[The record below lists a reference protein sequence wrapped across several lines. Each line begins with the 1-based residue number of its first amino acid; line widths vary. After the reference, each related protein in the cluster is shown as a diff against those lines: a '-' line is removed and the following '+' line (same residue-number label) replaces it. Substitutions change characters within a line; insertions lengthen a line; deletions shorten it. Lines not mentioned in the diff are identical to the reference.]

1 MRLFDNKL
9 SRINFLILIG
19 ILTYLFANMS
29 NEEPYGE
36 AILKAS
42 PAVVNISSKKN
53 NEGKLFNNQSAS
65 EVIGSGIIISSDG
78 YIITNLHVIEGTRIV
93 EVELDDGQIFPAS
106 LIGFDQ
112 RSDLAVIKIN
122 PANAVLN
129 PIEVSNSSS
138 VQVGDQ
144 VIAIGNAFGLGKT
157 FTSGIISAT
166 GRDYGNPYLELI
178 QTDAAINPGNSGG
191 ALINHKGNLIGMN
204 TKIFSQTGSYAG
216 IGFALPANKLVE
228 LASEIIQYGAVKKS
242 WIGDF
247 RVKIKRFLLNNK
259 ITFGLEI
266 LELKKYGPLFNIGKI
281 KPGAIILS
289 VNDKSPS
296 WENLTYA
303 LNNSFPGDEIS
314 FQILQDSNVQKLTVM
329 TEGFPFNQE

>member
-1 MRLFDNKL
+1 MRLFNNKL

-19 ILTYLFANMS
+19 ILTYLYANMS
-29 NEEPYGE
+29 NENTYVE

-42 PAVVNISSKKN
+42 PSVINISSRKN
-53 NEGKLFNNQSAS
+53 NGTRLFNDGGKNA
-65 EVIGSGIIISSDG
+65 VVGSGIIISNDG

-93 EVELDDGQIFPAS
+93 EVEMDSGQVYPAS

-122 PANAVLN
+122 PEVNLT
-129 PIEVSNSSS
+129 PIEVSNSAS

-204 TKIFSQTGSYAG
+204 TKIFSKTGSYAG
-216 IGFALPANKLVE
+216 IGFALPANKMIEV
-228 LASEIIQYGAVKKS
+228 ASEIIQYGSVKKS
-242 WIGDF
+242 WVGDF
-247 RVKIKRFLLNNK
+247 RVKVKRFLLNNK
-259 ITFGLEI
+259 PTYGLEI
-266 LELKKYGPLFNIGKI
+266 LELNNYGPLFEDGKI

-314 FQILQDSNVQKLTVM
+314 FQILQDSNMQNFTVV
-329 TEGFPFNQE
+329 TEAIPDQ

>member
-1 MRLFDNKL
+1 MRFFNNKL
-9 SRINFLILIG
+9 SRINFLILVG
-19 ILTYLFANMS
+19 ILTYLYINMS
-29 NEEPYGE
+29 NSDGYVG
-36 AILKAS
+36 AIAKAS
-42 PAVVNISSKKN
+42 PSVINISIKKN
-53 NEGKLFNNQSAS
+53 IETRSFDTGQLNDL
-65 EVIGSGIIISSDG
+65 VGSGIIISDDG
-78 YIITNLHVIEGTRIV
+78 YVITNLHVIEGARII
-93 EVELDDGQIFPAS
+93 EVDLDDGQVYTAS
-106 LIGFDQ
+106 LIGFDE
-112 RSDLAVIKIN
+112 RSDLAVIKIT
-122 PANAVLN
+122 PMDVLK

-216 IGFALPANKLVE
+216 IGFALPANKMIEV
-228 LASEIIQYGAVKKS
+228 ASEIIQYGSVKRS

-259 ITFGLEI
+259 PTYGLEI
-266 LELKKYGPLFNIGKI
+266 LELRNYGPLFNSGKI
-281 KPGAIILS
+281 QPGAIILS
-289 VNDKSPS
+289 INNQTPT
-296 WENLTYA
+296 WENLTGA
-303 LNNSFPGDEIS
+303 LKNSFPGDEIS
-314 FQILQDSNVQKLTVM
+314 FQILQNSNVKDYKVI
-329 TEGFPFNQE
+329 TEAIPIK